1 MYFLGFLIIFLL
13 NASQSIAL
21 KVNYE
26 EEWMGIYSGGD
37 KIGYSHT
44 IYKPK
49 RENLQIFEETKL
61 NMDTLGTKQV
71 VDITST
77 YLLNKYE
84 LQAFE
89 FSMKVGPVQFS
100 AEGKKEGKKLDI
112 QISSVSGKSNITFPI
127 ENEPLVSP
135 IIFKWLAEQ
144 KPRVGK
150 SYQVT
155 LFDPTLILT
164 GADAKSLL
172 ATLSIEGEEQ
182 IKTPYGSFKTYRV
195 KMLFMGSES
204 TYWITKE
211 GEIIKEFSQPG
222 LLALRESK
230 EKVLGE
236 TLQSLDIVQK
246 TAISSNVS
254 LDNPRTLKFLR
265 IKIDGIESPKE
276 PNLEDNRN
284 LFKDGIIEVRRSDLS
299 QIIPYE
305 IPYTEEAYKSYIKP
319 TSLIQSDDPKII
331 EESVEILRGEKD
343 SLRAAKEI
351 NNWVYKKLE
360 KAPTVSLP
368 NALDVLQTRRGDCN
382 EHAAL
387 FAALSRAAGIPTKI
401 VFGVVYVN
409 GKFYYH
415 AWNEV
420 FLGSWIPVDPTF
432 GQLPADAS
440 HIKIVEGDLNRGSE
454 IIRLVGKIKIEILDA
469 S

>member
-21 KVNYE
+21 KVNFE

-44 IYKPK
+44 IYKPN
-49 RENLQIFEETKL
+49 RENLEIFEETKL

-71 VDITST
+71 VDIKST

-89 FSMKVGPVQFS
+89 FSMKAGPVDLS
-100 AEGKKEGKKLDI
+100 AGGKREGKKLNI
-112 QISSVSGKSNITFPI
+112 QISSVSGMSNIAFPLTT
-127 ENEPLVSP
+127 EPIVAP
-135 IIFKWLAEQ
+135 IIFKWLAGQ
-144 KPRVGK
+144 KPKIGK
-150 SYQVT
+150 SYVVT

-164 GADAKSLL
+164 GADAKSL
-172 ATLSIEGEEQ
+172 
-182 IKTPYGSFKTYRV
+182 
-195 KMLFMGSES
+195 
-204 TYWITKE
+204 
-211 GEIIKEFSQPG
+211 
-222 LLALRESK
+222 
-230 EKVLGE
+230 
-236 TLQSLDIVQK
+236 DIVQK
-246 TAISSNVS
+246 TAISSNIS

-265 IKIDGIESPKE
+265 VKIDGIESPKV
-276 PNLEDNRN
+276 PNLEDKGN

-305 IPYTEEAYKSYIKP
+305 IPYTDRANKPYTKS

-331 EESVEILRGEKD
+331 EESRKILKGEKD

-368 NALDVLQTRRGDCN
+368 NALDVLETRRGDCN

-420 FLGSWIPVDPTF
+420 FLGTWIPVDPTF

-440 HIKIVEGDLNRGSE
+440 HIKFVEGDLNRGSE

>member
-21 KVNYE
+21 KVNFE

-37 KIGYSHT
+37 KIGYSHV
-44 IYKPK
+44 IFKPNK
-49 RENLQIFEETKL
+49 EVIEILEETKL

-71 VDITST
+71 VDIKST

-89 FSMKVGPVQFS
+89 FSMKAGPVDLG
-100 AEGKKEGKKLDI
+100 AEGKREGKKLNI
-112 QISSVSGKSNITFPI
+112 QISSVSGMSNITFPI
-127 ENEPLVSP
+127 ENEPLVYP
-135 IIFKWLAEQ
+135 ILFKWLAEQ
-144 KPRVGK
+144 EPKVGR
-150 SYQVT
+150 SYEVT

-172 ATLSIEGEEQ
+172 ATLSVEGEEQ
-182 IKTPYGSFKTYRV
+182 ITIPYGSFKTYRV

-204 TYWITKE
+204 TYWITQE
-211 GEIIKEFSQPG
+211 GEIIKEVSEPG

-230 EKVLGE
+230 EKVLAE
-236 TLQSLDIVQK
+236 TFKSLDIVQK

-254 LDNPRTLKFLR
+254 LENPRTLKYLR

-276 PNLEDNRN
+276 PDLEGSGN
-284 LFKDGIIEVRRSDLS
+284 LFTDGIIEVRRSDLS

-305 IPYTEEAYKSYIKP
+305 IPYTDEAYKSHIKS

-331 EESVEILRGEKD
+331 EESAEILKGEKD

-360 KAPTVSLP
+360 KVPTVSLP
-368 NALDVLQTRRGDCN
+368 NALDVLETRRGDCN

-420 FLGSWIPVDPTF
+420 FLGSWIPGDPTF

-440 HIKIVEGDLNRGSE
+440 HIKFVEGDLNRGSE

>member
-21 KVNYE
+21 QVNFE

-44 IYKPK
+44 IYRPK
-49 RENLQIFEETKL
+49 RENLQIFEETKI
-61 NMDTLGTKQV
+61 NMDILGSKQD
-71 VDITST
+71 VDIKST
-77 YLLNKYE
+77 YILNKYE

-89 FSMKVGPVQFS
+89 FSMKAGPVDLG
-100 AEGKKEGKKLDI
+100 AEGKREGKKLNI
-112 QISSVSGKSNITFPI
+112 QVSSVSGKSNITFSTDTEPI
-127 ENEPLVSP
+127 VSP
-135 IIFKWLAEQ
+135 IIFKWLAGQ
-144 KPRVGK
+144 KPKVGK
-150 SYQVT
+150 SYVVT

-164 GADAKSLL
+164 GAETKDLRT
-172 ATLSIEGEEQ
+172 TLSIEDEEQ
-182 IKTPYGSFKTYRV
+182 ITIPYGSFKTYRV
-195 KMLFMGSES
+195 KMLFMDSES
-204 TYWITKE
+204 TYWITE
-211 GEIIKEFSQPG
+211 DGGIIKEASLPG
-222 LLALRESK
+222 LVSLREAK

-236 TLQSLDIVQK
+236 TLKSLDIVQK
-246 TAISSNVS
+246 TAISSNIL

-265 IKIDGIESPKE
+265 VKIDGIESPKE
-276 PNLEDNRN
+276 PDLEGSGN

-299 QIIPYE
+299 QIIPYD
-305 IPYTEEAYKSYIKP
+305 IPYTDGAYKSYTKS

-331 EESVEILRGEKD
+331 EESAEILRGEKD

-360 KAPTVSLP
+360 KVPTVSLP
-368 NALDVLQTRRGDCN
+368 NALDVLETKRGDCN

-387 FAALSRAAGIPTKI
+387 FAALSRAAGIPAKI

-440 HIKIVEGDLNRGSE
+440 HIKFVEGDLNRGSE

>member
-13 NASQSIAL
+13 NASQSIDL

-49 RENLQIFEETKL
+49 GENLQIFEETKL

-71 VDITST
+71 VDIRST

-84 LQAFE
+84 LLAFE
-89 FSMKVGPVQFS
+89 FSMKAGPVDLR
-100 AEGKKEGKKLDI
+100 AEGKREGKKLNI
-112 QISSVSGKSNITFPI
+112 QISSISGNSNITFPL
-127 ENEPLVSP
+127 ETEPIVSP
-135 IIFKWLAEQ
+135 IIFKWLAGQ
-144 KPRVGK
+144 KPKIGK
-150 SYQVT
+150 RYVET
-155 LFDPTLILT
+155 IFDPTLILT
-164 GADAKSLL
+164 GAETKDLQ
-172 ATLSIEGEEQ
+172 ATLSIEDEEQ
-182 IKTPYGSFKTYRV
+182 ITIPYGNFKTYRV
-195 KMLFMGSES
+195 KMLFMDSES
-204 TYWITKE
+204 TYWITE
-211 GEIIKEFSQPG
+211 DGEIIKEASPPG
-222 LLALRESK
+222 LVSLRESK

-246 TAISSNVS
+246 TAISSNIS

-265 IKIDGIESPKE
+265 VKIDGIETPKE
-276 PNLEDNRN
+276 LNPEDDRKFLE
-284 LFKDGIIEVRRSDLS
+284 DGIIEVRRSDLS

-305 IPYTEEAYKSYIKP
+305 IPYTDEAYKSYTKS

-331 EESVEILRGEKD
+331 EESVEILKGEKD
-343 SLRAAKEI
+343 SLLAAIEI
-351 NNWVYKKLE
+351 NNWVYEKLE
-360 KAPTVSLP
+360 KVPTVSLP
-368 NALDVLQTRRGDCN
+368 NALDVLETKRGDCN

-401 VFGVVYVN
+401 VFGMVYVN

-432 GQLPADAS
+432 GQFPADAS
-440 HIKIVEGDLNRGSE
+440 HIKFVEGDLNRGSE